1 MKNFLYICYLTAIFC
16 ILMRIDE
23 INMFPWKK
31 DISIKEGFF
40 IYLTAIVRLIV
51 YWVVAVD
58 LAKRIVGI

>member
-1 MKNFLYICYLTAIFC
+1 
-16 ILMRIDE
+16 MRIDE